1 MPPRPMAQTVLFD
14 DADAQSLPQLPQDV
28 QIQLLQQMVQWMQA
42 VAVGVILVF
51 VQIVALASSFAI

>member
-14 DADAQSLPQLPQDV
+14 DAEAQRLPHLPQEV

-42 VAVGVILVF
+42 VAV
-51 VQIVALASSFAI
+51 AINKGEHDEQDHR